1 MGDIKAILAAGLVS
15 LSAFA
20 SVSLPAKAETA
31 TAIFAGG
38 CFWCI
43 ESDFEQ
49 VEGVTDVVSG
59 YTGGSSDNP
68 TYKNHVKA
76 GHLEAVRITY
86 DTEKTSY
93 GKLLETYWRTVDPTD
108 AGGQFCDRGHAY
120 TTAVFVNSPEE
131 RAVAEETKADAE
143 KALGKKIVT
152 PVLDAKAFW
161 DAEDYHQDYY
171 KKNPV
176 RYKYYR
182 WSCGRNQRVEEL
194 WGSEAYKG
202 VNHAES

>member
-1 MGDIKAILAAGLVS
+1 MLRFTPAIAATLFVVS
-15 LSAFA
+15 GSFLPSAA
-20 SVSLPAKAETA
+20 VAEEK
-31 TAIFAGG
+31 TAIVAGG
-38 CFWCI
+38 CFWCV
-43 ESDFEQ
+43 ESDFEH
-49 VEGVTDVVSG
+49 VNGVDKVVSG
-59 YTGGSSDNP
+59 YTGGEMQNP
-68 TYKNHVKA
+68 TYRNH
-76 GHLEAVRITY
+76 GQHLEGAEIFY
-86 DTEKTSY
+86 DDTKVSFRS
-93 GKLLETYWRTVDPTD
+93 LMETYWRTIDPTD

>member
-1 MGDIKAILAAGLVS
+1 MGNVKSILAAALVS
-15 LSAFA
+15 AGAFQLSG
-20 SVSLPAKAETA
+20 LPARAETA
-31 TAIFAGG
+31 MAILAGG

-76 GHLEAVRITY
+76 GHLEAVKITY

-93 GKLLETYWRTVDPTD
+93 GKLLETFWRTVDPTD
-108 AGGQFCDRGHAY
+108 AGGQFCDRGNSY
-120 TTAVFVNSPEE
+120 TTAVFVAGDME
-131 RAVAEETKADAE
+131 RELAEASKAKAEE
-143 KALGKKIVT
+143 ALGKKIAT
-152 PVLDAKAFW
+152 PVRDAATFYP
-161 DAEDYHQDYY
+161 AETYHQDYY
-171 KKNPV
+171 KKNPA

-182 WSCGRNQRVEEL
+182 WACGRNQQVEAL
-194 WGSEAYKG
+194 WGEQAYQG
-202 VNHAES
+202 VAGH

>member
-1 MGDIKAILAAGLVS
+1 MGSIRTILAAALVS
-15 LSAFA
+15 AATFA
-20 SVSLPAKAETA
+20 SASLPARAETA

-49 VEGVTDVVSG
+49 VKGVTEVVSG
-59 YTGGSSDNP
+59 YTGGTSDNP

-93 GKLLETYWRTVDPTD
+93 DKLLETFWRTVDPTD
-108 AGGQFCDRGHAY
+108 AGGQFCDRGNSY
-120 TTAVFVNSPEE
+120 TTAVFVADDME
-131 RAVAEETKADAE
+131 RELAEASRVKAEE
-143 KALGKKIVT
+143 ALGRKIVT
-152 PVLDAKAFW
+152 PLRDAAAFYP
-161 DAEDYHQDYY
+161 AETYHQDYY
-171 KKNPV
+171 KKNPA

-182 WSCGRNQRVEEL
+182 WACGRNQQVEAL
-194 WGSEAYKG
+194 WGEHAYQG
-202 VNHAES
+202 VDGH